1 MRQSEDR
8 AVGAAPLTAAGN
20 AAVERL
26 SPEAYATLSAAV
38 AVAEDSEDEDEGGG
52 EGGEGGGGEGGGGE
66 GGGGEG
72 GGGGGEGGGEGG
84 QGCVPACQRIVA
96 MLRQLEQGGLC
107 AQARHSN
114 VVSSRRAIVMQ

>member
-52 EGGEGGGGEGGGGE
+52 EGGEGGGGEGGA
-66 GGGGEG
+66 G
-72 GGGGGEGGGEGG
+72 GGGGGGHGGGGG
-84 QGCVPACQRIVA
+84 DGCRMTVPAAKSGEAWRVVTK
-96 MLRQLEQGGLC
+96 RC
-107 AQARHSN
+107 ACG
-114 VVSSRRAIVMQ
+114 

>member
-1 MRQSEDR
+1 VRQSEDR

-66 GGGGEG
+66 GGGG
-72 GGGGGEGGGEGG
+72 GGEGGGEGG
-84 QGCVPACQRIVA
+84 QSCVPACQRIVA

-114 VVSSRRAIVMQ
+114 VVSSRRAIVM

>member
-72 GGGGGEGGGEGG
+72 DGSPFTTTCEKLLHGVCEERCRNS
-84 QGCVPACQRIVA
+84 QSFFP
-96 MLRQLEQGGLC
+96 LR
-107 AQARHSN
+107 
-114 VVSSRRAIVMQ
+114 VDT